1 MYSLGVTLFMLL
13 MGYPPFEGDST
24 EDLLYK
30 TVHDPVVY
38 NEEDWSEISSDA
50 LLLVKN
56 MLAKNPEERLSVNE
70 VLSFPWVSN
79 PTKVNMLCSFN
90 CSPIE
95 NHNDI
100 LEQLM
105 NSVFLRHSLEASCI
119 V

>member
-1 MYSLGVTLFMLL
+1 MLL

-70 VLSFPWVSN
+70 VLSFSWVSN
-79 PTKVNMLCSFN
+79 PTKVNALYLIY

-95 NHNDI
+95 SHNVI
-100 LEQLM
+100 LDQFM
-105 NSVFLRHSLEASCI
+105 NSAFPLHFLEASCI
-119 V
+119 A